1 MPTATGTWEFK
12 QDGRIKRIVLIE
24 DGITVKVGVSND
36 VESIPASYDSASW
49 ENNTSVKVTYFR
61 RGGVRWAQVV
71 EKV

>member
-12 QDGRIKRIVLIE
+12 QDGRIKRIVLNE
-24 DGITVKVGVSND
+24 DGKTVKVSVSDD

-49 ENNTSVKVTYFR
+49 ENDTPVRVTYFR
-61 RGGVRWAQVV
+61 NRGVRWAQVV